1 MISFVHR
8 ARGLTVVLPLAV
20 AMSAPLLWRDGTPR
34 TRSETSTVAT
44 CEVEVE
50 TNAIVPRAPT
60 ELRCRVVRA
69 EDGQA
74 IANALVELM
83 QDHLCA
89 ATPEPVCAA
98 EATDADGW
106 VRFDAA
112 PSRSRLRVFAAGYAP
127 ETGAVFEAGSGYVE
141 QVIALSRET
150 ARRR

>member
-8 ARGLTVVLPLAV
+8 GRGLTVVLPLVV

-34 TRSETSTVAT
+34 TRSEASTV
-44 CEVEVE
+44 VQP
-50 TNAIVPRAPT
+50 NAIAPRAPT
-60 ELRCRVVRA
+60 EVGCRVVRA

-83 QDHLCA
+83 QDRLCA
-89 ATPEPVCAA
+89 ATPDPVCAA

-112 PSRSRLRVFAAGYAP
+112 PSRSRLRVFAEGYAP